1 MSGYLLTVWL
11 CKISNQTL
19 LSKILWIYVLQMTKC
34 HIRPIKHNP
43 EWNATIIITRFFS
56 IFLTASRIISPPP
69 CCCLL
74 LFYHNSNARK
84 KKNIQTICSLPSKTF
99 FIFLLW
105 SNIYIICI
113 RFQCILSSQH
123 KLDTSLSKE
132 KQQKISKSFLWGS
145 CVILSRL

>member
-84 KKNIQTICSLPSKTF
+84 KKTYKQYAHCPLKPFSSF
-99 FIFLLW
+99 F
-105 SNIYIICI
+105 SGAIYIICI